1 MSNRTKEELIEEL
14 NKLDI
19 QLDRVIKLP
28 IILDEPE
35 ERGDIDSLI
44 NDIIKLTKELSK
56 L

>member
-1 MSNRTKEELIEEL
+1 MSKRTKEELIEEL

-19 QLDRVIKLP
+19 QLERVINLP
-28 IILDEPE
+28 ILFDEPE

-44 NDIIKLTKELSK
+44 NDIIKLTKELNK